1 MYFLAEPPVNYDD
14 ILKAIGHSYKEIE
27 EMSDADYALLEQQS
41 DILNTIF
48 NQNITSSHPV
58 SLYYYTFR
66 KDLPHAQ
73 LTCTT
78 VTPSSFV
85 YYTMSQREASV
96 FQRNLPLH
104 RHNFY
109 ELTYVIDGELY
120 QNIETSRHL
129 YPKGSFCLMN
139 KNIRHREEYSEYSR
153 ILFLQL
159 SDDFISSVLNFPAVF
174 PTTDPVIQKIKNF
187 FGQIHKNDMDGSKSY
202 IDFIPADEA
211 SLAIGELYTYF
222 EKISSCLISKDMT
235 SSFEIAQLLMQILFQ
250 LFNENYFSTTPVNIG
265 TEKQREL
272 FSALTRYIDSHMG
285 RVSRRDLEEVFHY
298 SGDYLYQ
305 IIEKYTGHSIAS
317 YCMQISMQYAAK
329 YLSQTNASVQD
340 ICLMLGFSNRTQFY
354 REFKKAYGMTPKA
367 FRQNSPAY

>member
-1 MYFLAEPPVNYDD
+1 MYFLSEPSINYDHF
-14 ILKAIGHSYKEIE
+14 LNAVGHSYTEIE
-27 EMSDADYALLEQQS
+27 EMSDTDYALLEQQS
-41 DILNTIF
+41 DILDTIF
-48 NQNITSSHPV
+48 NQNITSSDPV

-78 VTPSSFV
+78 ITPSSFV
-85 YYTMSQREASV
+85 YYTMSRREASV

-139 KNIRHREEYSEYSR
+139 KNVRHREEYSEYSR

-159 SDDFISSVLNFPAVF
+159 SEDFISSVLNFPAVF
-174 PTTDPVIQKIKNF
+174 PAADPVIQKIKDF
-187 FGQIHKNDMDGSKSY
+187 FGKIHENDESGSKSY
-202 IDFIPADEA
+202 IDFIPAEETSMATD
-211 SLAIGELYTYF
+211 GLYTYF
-222 EKISSCLISKDMT
+222 EKISFCLMNKDAT
-235 SSFEIAQLLMQILFQ
+235 SSLEIAQLLMKILFR
-250 LFNENYFSTTPVNIG
+250 LFNENCFSTTPVNVG
-265 TEKQREL
+265 TEKQREI
-272 FSALTRYIDSHMG
+272 FYALTRYIDSHMG
-285 RVSRRDLEEVFHY
+285 RVSRRELEKVFHY